1 MVKLKENI
9 KRNGLILNLVVR
21 ELDTGFYE
29 VLDGNHRL
37 QVARDLGLDMAHVY
51 NMGKITDS
59 KAQRLALEINEN
71 TFEHDPLK
79 MGRLMAGLKDS
90 ETFEDLSETLPWKR
104 EELDNFANMT
114 EFDWKENEYD
124 PSKKPDRNKQDSDE
138 DFSEVRIPSSLVGV
152 FTQEMDRVR
161 GIIKDEVDQDIEPDE
176 VIRPF
181 EVIMVM
187 FSEISS
193 KAIRQQ
199 LAGDDSEE
207 E

>member
-37 QVARDLGLDMAHVY
+37 QVARDLGLGMAHVY

-90 ETFEDLSETLPWKR
+90 ETFEDLAETLPWKR

-124 PSKKPDRNKQDSDE
+124 PSKKPDRNKKDPDE

-161 GIIKDEVDQDIEPDE
+161 EIIRDEVDQDIEPDE